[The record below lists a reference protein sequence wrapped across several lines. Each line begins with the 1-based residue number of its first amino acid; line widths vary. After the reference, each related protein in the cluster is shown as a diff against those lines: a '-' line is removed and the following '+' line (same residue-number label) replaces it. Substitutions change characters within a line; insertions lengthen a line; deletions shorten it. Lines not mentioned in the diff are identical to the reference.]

1 MKIRKAVLLCVICC
15 VVVPL
20 TGCEPAATD
29 AEAEE
34 PGFVQGAFPPTLS
47 DVEYHENAWSRK
59 TCLTCHEH
67 ELDDAP
73 KIRHESLTPEAKMAK
88 CRTCHVLIRGSL
100 PGK

>member
-1 MKIRKAVLLCVICC
+1 MNMRKAALLWAICC

-20 TGCEPAATD
+20 AGCEPASTD
-29 AEAEE
+29 AEE

-47 DVEYHENAWSRK
+47 DTEHHQSAWSRK
-59 TCLTCHEH
+59 TCLSCHEH

-88 CRTCHVLIRGSL
+88 CRTCHVLIPESR
-100 PGK
+100 PR